1 MAKRNSET
9 EENDNSVEIV
19 KTEKVANKKTTL
31 ELRNPDSKLRLMT
44 KKGSYVMISLE
55 ESLSEHYQRLLTDKS
70 KKAIT
75 QGKTALQIVKNNLSK

>member
-1 MAKRNSET
+1 MAKRNPEI
-9 EENDNSVEIV
+9 EENDNSVEVV
-19 KTEKVANKKTTL
+19 KIEKIANKKTTL

-55 ESLSEHYQRLLTDKS
+55 EALSEHYQRLLTEKS

-75 QGKTALQIVKNNLSK
+75 QGKTALQIVKDNLKK